1 MTLASA
7 IPLKDRFK
15 LFTNGQQVIQA
26 VENILNNNDAT
37 QNKQPVSLIILDIN
51 MPIMDGMETAKRIKQ
66 LYDDYNEMLA
76 KSSLYHH
83 GLVRPF
89 LCHLTQFDKT
99 FKTFM
104 QPEETGDLF
113 LNKPLPHSEL
123 VSLLRLLNLY

>member
-1 MTLASA
+1 M
-7 IPLKDRFK
+7 
-15 LFTNGQQVIQA
+15 VQA
-26 VENILNNNDAT
+26 VENILNTNDPT

-66 LYDDYNEMLA
+66 LYDEYNEMLA
-76 KSSLYHH
+76 KASHCKH

-99 FKTFM
+99 FKTFIK
-104 QPEETGDLF
+104 PEETGDLF